1 MKKSLIK
8 NSFKS
13 IIKTRRRFISILVMA
28 FLGVGFYSGLVATGP
43 DMLDTLNRYMNDNK
57 VFDIDVVSTLGLKD
71 EDIKSIEEIPEIE
84 NVYGIQTKDSICS
97 LDEKESIVKVIEY
110 NENINVPSVVYGR
123 LPEKD
128 NECLLDS
135 NYTILD
141 EDFKNYIGKTIIL

>member
-71 EDIKSIEEIPEIE
+71 EDIKSIEKIPEIE
-84 NVYGIQTKDSICS
+84 NVYGI
-97 LDEKESIVKVIEY
+97 
-110 NENINVPSVVYGR
+110 
-123 LPEKD
+123 
-128 NECLLDS
+128 
-135 NYTILD
+135 
-141 EDFKNYIGKTIIL
+141 